1 MSVTITWTTT
11 DIQDVYDL
19 DDEAAEAF
27 LAKARRALEDRSI
40 SIGWEVFDDLA
51 AADGVTRLDALE
63 EEP

>member
-51 AADGVTRLDALE
+51 AVDGVTRLDELE